1 MKYIVPK
8 NILISL
14 LADQMELRALE
25 YAGVDNWMGYGENFD
40 EEKADWLNKLFDEEY
55 SEYISWDKLAER
67 RLEVGEFETYEDTI

>member
-14 LADQMELRALE
+14 LANQMKLRALE

-40 EEKADWLNKLFDEEY
+40 EMKLEFLPESIREDYED
-55 SEYISWDKLAER
+55 EYISWEEVANY
-67 RLEVGEFETYEDTI
+67 RLDSGEFEFSE